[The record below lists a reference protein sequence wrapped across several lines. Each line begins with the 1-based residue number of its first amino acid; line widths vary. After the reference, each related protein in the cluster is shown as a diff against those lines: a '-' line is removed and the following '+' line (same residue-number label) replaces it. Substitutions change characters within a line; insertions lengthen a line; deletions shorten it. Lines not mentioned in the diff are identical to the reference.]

1 MNAGDVIQSRYEL
14 TELLGRG
21 GMAEVWRAVDGN
33 LRRAV
38 AIKFLAPQ
46 LSDDAEF
53 LVRFFAEAQAVAR
66 ISHPGVVQ
74 VLDFGD
80 YEDCPYLVMEVV
92 GGGSLSELTG
102 DPIEP
107 DRAFAI
113 VAGAAAAAGAAHQL
127 GIVHRDVKPGN
138 ILLDDEGGVKLADF
152 GIAASVR
159 SERLTA
165 TGAAIGSP
173 HYISPEQA
181 SGGDATP
188 ASDVYSLGVVLYELL
203 SGVRPFEGD
212 NVTAIA
218 IAHVDLSPT
227 PPSNHIPELGAAVDA
242 LVLRCLAKDPAERF
256 VDGNELAAALNSF
269 EPGVAPEVAEIEETS
284 SWWANRKVM
293 AGAAVVALVLAV
305 PLVIALTSGD
315 GAVATADEDGDPLP
329 NVGGLGRKPSPTL
342 SDEPVGSGTKA
353 MSPTPSRTADNGE
366 KERSRQP
373 EPEERTG
380 SGGGENE
387 EPAAEPTPDP
397 EETAAEPTPA
407 PSQPGGSPPPQP

>member
-21 GMAEVWRAVDGN
+21 GMAEVWRAVDRN
-33 LRRAV
+33 LSRPV

-46 LSDDAEF
+46 LSDDPEF

-92 GGGSLSELTG
+92 GGGSLSDMTG

-113 VAGAAAAAGAAHQL
+113 VGGAAAAAGAAHQL
-127 GIVHRDVKPGN
+127 GIVHRDIKPGN

-152 GIAASVR
+152 GIAASGR

-165 TGAAIGSP
+165 TGVAIGSP

-181 SGGDATP
+181 SGRDATP
-188 ASDVYSLGVVLYELL
+188 AADVYALGVVLYELL
-203 SGVRPFEGD
+203 CGVRPFDGD

-218 IAHVDLSPT
+218 IAHVDQTPI
-227 PPSNHIPELGAAVDA
+227 PPSDHIPELGGAIDA
-242 LVLRCLAKDPAERF
+242 LVLRALAKDPTERF
-256 VDGNELAAALNSF
+256 ADGNELATVLESFGPGAIVEGAAT
-269 EPGVAPEVAEIEETS
+269 AEKS
-284 SWWANRKVM
+284 SWWANRKVI
-293 AGAAVVALVLAV
+293 AGAAAAAVVLAL
-305 PLVIALTSGD
+305 PLVPGLGSGD
-315 GAVATADEDGDPLP
+315 DAVATADGDEDPLP
-329 NVGGLGRKPSPTL
+329 NVGGLMKKPSPSPTA
-342 SDEPVGSGTKA
+342 EAGGSGTSA
-353 MSPTPSRTADNGE
+353 TSPTPSPTTDEEE
-366 KERSRQP
+366 KARSPRP
-373 EPEERTG
+373 EPERTG
-380 SGGGENE
+380 SGGDNE

-397 EETAAEPTPA
+397 EETATEPTPA
-407 PSQPGGSPPPQP
+407 PSQPGSSPPPSP

>member
-21 GMAEVWRAVDGN
+21 GMAEVWRAVDDN
-33 LRRAV
+33 LSRPV

-46 LSDDAEF
+46 LSDDPEF

-80 YEDCPYLVMEVV
+80 FEDCPYLVMEVV
-92 GGGSLSELTG
+92 GGGPLTELTG

-113 VAGAAAAAGAAHQL
+113 AGGAAAAAGAAHQL
-127 GIVHRDVKPGN
+127 GIVHRDIKPGN
-138 ILLDDEGGVKLADF
+138 ILLDEEGGVKLADF
-152 GIAASVR
+152 GIAASGR

-165 TGAAIGSP
+165 TGVAIGSP

-188 ASDVYSLGVVLYELL
+188 ASDVYALGVVLYELL
-203 SGVRPFEGD
+203 CGARPFEGD

-218 IAHVDLSPT
+218 IAHVDQDPT
-227 PPSNHIPELGAAVDA
+227 PPSEHIPELGAAVDA

-256 VDGNELAAALNSF
+256 VDGNELAAALTSF
-269 EPGVAPEVAEIEETS
+269 DPGAVAESPAMEERS
-284 SWWANRKVM
+284 SWWVNRKVM
-293 AGAAVVALVLAV
+293 AGAAVVAVVLAV
-305 PLVIALTSGD
+305 PLVPGLTSGD
-315 GAVATADEDGDPLP
+315 GAVATADGDDDPLP
-329 NVGGLGRKPSPTL
+329 NVGGLRRKPSPTP
-342 SDEPVGSGTKA
+342 SDEPAGSGTKA
-353 MSPTPSRTADNGE
+353 TSPTPSPTESGE
-366 KERSRQP
+366 KERSRP
-373 EPEERTG
+373 EREERTDAEG
-380 SGGGENE
+380 DEDE

-397 EETAAEPTPA
+397 EETATEPTPV
-407 PSQPGGSPPPQP
+407 PSQPGASPPPQP